1 MVSPRGPRPTSP
13 ATTAPRRGE
22 IYEVDWHPSR
32 GHEQAG
38 VRPALVVQN
47 DVGNRAAPTTIVAAV
62 TSRAPKKPYP
72 FEVEIPGGVLPRP
85 SWVNCAHLVT
95 IDKGRLRRRL
105 GALPDGAL
113 AALDEA
119 LRHSLGLHD

>member
-1 MVSPRGPRPTSP
+1 MVNP
-13 ATTAPRRGE
+13 PRRGE
-22 IYEVDWHPSR
+22 IYEVDWDPAR

-38 VRPALVVQN
+38 ARPALVVQN

-72 FEVEIPGGVLPRP
+72 FEVEIPRGVLPRP

-95 IDKGRLRRRL
+95 IDRRRLRRRM
-105 GALPDGAL
+105 GALPDSSL

-119 LRHSLGLHD
+119 LRHSLGLRD

>member
-1 MVSPRGPRPTSP
+1 MVSS
-13 ATTAPRRGE
+13 PRRGE
-22 IYEVDWHPSR
+22 IYEVDWHPAR

-72 FEVEIPGGVLPRP
+72 FEVEIPRGVLPRP

-95 IDKGRLRRRL
+95 IDQGRLRRKI
-105 GALPDGAL
+105 GALPDSAV

-119 LRHSLGLHD
+119 LQHSLGLRD

>member
-1 MVSPRGPRPTSP
+1 MVTP
-13 ATTAPRRGE
+13 PRRGE

-38 VRPALVVQN
+38 TRPALVVQN

-72 FEVEIPGGVLPRP
+72 FEVEVPEGVLPRP
-85 SWVNCAHLVT
+85 SWVNCAHLITV
-95 IDKGRLRRRL
+95 DRRRL
-105 GALPDGAL
+105 GRRMGVLPDRALP
-113 AALDEA
+113 ALDEA
-119 LRHSLGLHD
+119 LRHSLGLGC